1 MLIVFPA
8 ASHNLHAW
16 LRNDEEII
24 AVGTLPRHDF
34 LFLLKCTVAA
44 LCTQWSAGD
53 IDDGIRADN
62 FGGAM
67 EENLDLIICA
77 APEGTGK

>member
-1 MLIVFPA
+1 MLIVFPT

-44 LCTQWSAGD
+44 LCTLWSAAG
-53 IDDGIRADN
+53 IEDGIRADI
-62 FGGAM
+62 FGGVV
-67 EENLDLIICA
+67 EENLDI
-77 APEGTGK
+77 